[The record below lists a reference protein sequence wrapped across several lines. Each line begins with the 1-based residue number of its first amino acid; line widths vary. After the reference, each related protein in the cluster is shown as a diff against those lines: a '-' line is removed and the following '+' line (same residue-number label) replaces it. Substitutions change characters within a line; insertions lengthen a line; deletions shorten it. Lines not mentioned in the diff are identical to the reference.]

1 MSKKVILGFEQEQ
14 RIETATAVQS
24 LLTEFG
30 CHIKTRLGL
39 HQTAEDS
46 CSAKGLIILEMAD
59 HVDKEAD
66 ELERKLKE
74 IKGIVVKRMEF

>member
-1 MSKKVILGFEQEQ
+1 MSKKIILGIEQEQ

-24 LLTEFG
+24 ILTEYG

-39 HQTAEDS
+39 HHAAADS
-46 CSAKGLIILEMAD
+46 CSSKGLILLELAD

-66 ELERKLKE
+66 ELEGKLKE
-74 IKGIVVKRMEF
+74 IKGIVIKRMEF

>member
-1 MSKKVILGFEQEQ
+1 MSKKIIMGIQQEQ
-14 RIETATAVQS
+14 RVETATAVQS
-24 LLTEFG
+24 VLTEYG

-46 CSAKGLIILEMAD
+46 CSPKGLIILELSD

-66 ELERKLKE
+66 ELEKKLKE
-74 IKGIVVKRMEF
+74 IKSIVVKRMEF

>member
-1 MSKKVILGFEQEQ
+1 MSKKIILGFEQEQ
-14 RIETATAVQS
+14 RIETATAVQN
-24 LLTEFG
+24 LLTEYG

-46 CSAKGLIILEMAD
+46 CSPKGLILLEMAD

-66 ELERKLKE
+66 ELEKKLKE